1 VKPREFECIGIKA
14 EGLPASHGLSTQTY
28 FSIRSTI
35 MRTPT
40 TAIVGAG
47 PAGLT
52 LARLLHIKKLPY
64 TVYELESS
72 PDARTQGGS
81 LDLHQSSGQR
91 AIKAAGLY
99 SEFQKV
105 SRPEGEAFRLADK
118 TGKLWID
125 NSGEKRERNR
135 PEIDRVQLR
144 KLLLDSIPPQTIR
157 WGAKVTGVEGPSE
170 DNQWTVTFADGM
182 KSEPFDLVIGA
193 DGAWSKVRPALT
205 QISPYYSGISG
216 IEVRFD
222 SVDQRQPKISK
233 LVGNGSYFAFSDN
246 KGMLAQRNGDGSIRS
261 YAMMRVPE
269 DWASSSCIDL
279 SNPAETK
286 SKILEQNFS
295 DWDESLRELVLL
307 ADDDSIIFRRLYML
321 PVGVRWESRPG
332 VTLVGDAAHLMTPFA
347 GVGVNIAMQDA
358 QELAE
363 AIERGEKG
371 GDLSAAVKEYEAE
384 MFKRGKENAELS
396 FGGLNNH
403 FSDTAPKQFM
413 EHIMSHLKS
422 TGDVEQ

>member
-1 VKPREFECIGIKA
+1 M
-14 EGLPASHGLSTQTY
+14 PA
-28 FSIRSTI
+28 
-35 MRTPT
+35 PT

-52 LARLLHIKKLPY
+52 LARLLHIKNIPY
-64 TVYELESS
+64 TLYELEAS
-72 PDARTQGGS
+72 PNVRTQGGT
-81 LDLHQSSGQR
+81 LDLHESSGQR

-105 SRPEGEAFRLADK
+105 SRPEGEALRLTDK
-118 TGKLWID
+118 TGKLWVD
-125 NSGEKRERNR
+125 HTGEKGERNK
-135 PEIDRVQLR
+135 PEIDRIQLR

-157 WGAKVTGVEGPSE
+157 WGSKVTGVEGPSE
-170 DNQWTVTFADGM
+170 DSQWTVTFVDGT

-205 QISPYYSGISG
+205 EASPYYSGISG

-233 LVGNGSYFAFSDN
+233 LVGKGSYFAFCDN
-246 KGMLAQRNGDGSIRS
+246 KGMLAQRSGNGSIRN
-261 YAMMRVPE
+261 YALMRVPE
-269 DWASSSCIDL
+269 DWASSGGIDL

-286 SKILEQNFS
+286 TKILEQYFS
-295 DWDESLRELVLL
+295 DWDESLHELVLL
-307 ADDDSIIFRRLYML
+307 ADDDSIIPRTLYML
-321 PVGVRWESRPG
+321 PVGVNWESRPG

-363 AIERGEKG
+363 AIERGQKG
-371 GDLSAAVKEYEAE
+371 GDLSAAVKEYEVE
-384 MFKRGKENAELS
+384 MFKRGKKNAELS
-396 FGGLNNH
+396 LRGTNNH

-413 EHIMSHLKS
+413 ERLAGHKTSA
-422 TGDVEQ
+422 GDKQ